1 MARAIWKG
9 AISFGLVH
17 IPVGLVSATSSQGVD
32 FDWLDERTMDR
43 VGYKR
48 VNKAT
53 GKEIKSE
60 HIVKGVQIEKGRYV
74 VVSEDEIR
82 KAHPRSTQTID
93 IFSFVDAQQ
102 IPLPNID
109 TPYYLS
115 PEKRGEKVYALLRET
130 LTKTGKVALARVV
143 IRTRQ
148 HLAAL
153 MPLDNALVLVIL
165 RWPAEVRS
173 LEAADVDDKVKD
185 VDLTKGEL
193 DMARR
198 LVEDMSADWQPEEY
212 QDTFTHKIM
221 DLVEKKAREGKIEDV
236 EQGEVYE
243 ERKTADIIDLT
254 ELLKRSLVGHS
265 SRADAETKKEAKA
278 ETKKEGKKPARK
290 ATGSSSKSASASKS
304 SSSSGSKAKT
314 SASKKSKTS
323 SASKA
328 TSERSPKAASKPARK
343 AASK

>member
-1 MARAIWKG
+1 
-9 AISFGLVH
+9 
-17 IPVGLVSATSSQGVD
+17 
-32 FDWLDERTMDR
+32 
-43 VGYKR
+43 
-48 VNKAT
+48 
-53 GKEIKSE
+53 
-60 HIVKGVQIEKGRYV
+60 
-74 VVSEDEIR
+74 
-82 KAHPRSTQTID
+82 
-93 IFSFVDAQQ
+93 
-102 IPLPNID
+102 
-109 TPYYLS
+109 
-115 PEKRGEKVYALLRET
+115 
-130 LTKTGKVALARVV
+130 
-143 IRTRQ
+143 
-148 HLAAL
+148 
-153 MPLDNALVLVIL
+153 IL

-212 QDTFTHKIM
+212 QDTFTQKIM

-265 SRADAETKKEAKA
+265 SRADAETKKEAK
-278 ETKKEGKKPARK
+278 KPARK
-290 ATGSSSKSASASKS
+290 ATGSSSKSASASRS